1 MYRYRISYFLLF
13 LKLYMGFVNNFASKF
28 NIIMGKLEMLCRIS
42 ISESSLKKS
51 RLILQCMIGR

>member
-1 MYRYRISYFLLF
+1 
-13 LKLYMGFVNNFASKF
+13 MGFVNNFASKF

-42 ISESSLKKS
+42 ISGSSLKES